1 MRDQIR
7 SACRALLTMGLVVTT
22 LAIGACSG
30 GGEDATDKTGAAAT
44 AKSPPPPI
52 ERVPGMKFYVGG
64 PVLKQDRYGRERLM
78 LFSGEVSA
86 PTTRGLLIGF
96 KPESDGE
103 DFDYRT
109 YINGRLVANST
120 GFLVDDLLW
129 FKERFSY
136 NSAGQRITHQT
147 FTYDDASE
155 MMTSRLEHLDPE
167 SGEVIEVIDEKIPY
181 SPPEDDE
188 EDSFF
193 DDMEE

>member
-1 MRDQIR
+1 MTTGLIVTML
-7 SACRALLTMGLVVTT
+7 AL
-22 LAIGACSG
+22 GACSG
-30 GGEDATDKTGAAAT
+30 GGEDATDKTGTAAT

-52 ERVPGMKFYVGG
+52 ERVSGMKFYVGG
-64 PVLKQDRYGRERLM
+64 PVLKKDRYGRQRLL

-96 KPESDGE
+96 KPETDGE

-109 YINGRLVANST
+109 YINGRLVARST
-120 GFLVDDLLW
+120 GFVIDDLLW
-129 FKERFSY
+129 FKERFTY
-136 NSAGQRITHQT
+136 NSADQLFMHQT
-147 FTYDDASE
+147 FTYDDANE

-167 SGEVIEVIDEKIPY
+167 TGEVVQTIDEKIPY
-181 SPPEDDE
+181 SPPEEDE